1 MRSLSWMTS
10 ALTLAAALLLLPS
23 FAGAQQSE
31 PDPTAE
37 PAAIAMQTDQEE
49 ADREALR
56 RFIAR
61 QDVQRVARVA
71 DLDLEKAS
79 AGVLALEGEKLSRAA
94 DQARAL
100 EDRMGSSDV
109 ITIQTTTL
117 IIILLL
123 IILIVVIAS

>member
-1 MRSLSWMTS
+1 MRTISAITS
-10 ALTLAAALLLLPS
+10 GLALAAGLLVLPAL
-23 FAGAQQSE
+23 ARAQQAE
-31 PDPTAE
+31 PQADPE
-37 PAAIAMQTDQEE
+37 PAAIALQTDEE

-61 QDVQRVARVA
+61 DDVQRIAHVA

-79 AGVLALEGEKLSRAA
+79 AGVLALEGERLSRAA
-94 DQARAL
+94 DQARAI
-100 EDRMGSSDV
+100 EDRLEAQES
-109 ITIQTTTL
+109 ITIQVTTL

>member
-1 MRSLSWMTS
+1 MRVLSGRVS
-10 ALTLAAALLLLPS
+10 GLAFAAALLTLPTL
-23 FAGAQQSE
+23 ARGQQAE
-31 PDPTAE
+31 PQAAPE
-37 PAAIAMQTDQEE
+37 PAAIALQTGEE

-61 QDVQRVARVA
+61 EDVQRVARVA

-79 AGVLALEGEKLSRAA
+79 AGVLALEGERLSRAA
-94 DQARAL
+94 DQARAI
-100 EDRMGSSDV
+100 EDRLESQES
-109 ITIQTTTL
+109 ITIQVTTL